1 MIAIGHLAKTYG
13 MLPSQVA
20 ANATT
25 FDLMITDVYA
35 TWENYQLDKS
45 SGKAPKT
52 SDYNIDD
59 LKAIM
64 EKTKNG
70 G

>member
-13 MLPSQVA
+13 MLPSEVMDRA
-20 ANATT
+20 ST

-35 TWENYQLDKS
+35 TWENHQLNKS
-45 SGKAPKT
+45 SGRAPST
-52 SDYNIDD
+52 SDYKIED
-59 LKAIM
+59 LKAVM
-64 EKTKNG
+64 EKARNG